1 MFRKVLLP
9 VNIKQ
14 FDEGITLESV
24 KKFISDNQQNAEVQA
39 YLQGLYTVEGV
50 QTFVREN
57 ADGRKWFDSEKD
69 KHHSKALETWK
80 ANNLEKLIDEEIKKR
95 NPGKTP
101 EQIEIEKLRKQI
113 EDAERARNREALVN
127 KALKVAKEKNLPDG
141 IIDFFIADD
150 EEGTMT
156 NLTKLEEEYSRAV
169 QAAVEAKFKENGRN
183 IYQSTEGGSA
193 GTIDIGSLAEEV
205 SIRD

>member
-1 MFRKVLLP
+1 MFKKVLLP

-80 ANNLEKLIDEEIKKR
+80 SNNLEKLIDEEIKKR

-150 EEGTMT
+150 EESTMT

-183 IYQSTEGGSA
+183 IDQSTEGRSA